1 MSIQITKYSLLIT
14 FFVNLT
20 FAFVSKNH
28 FSKENN
34 LMFQIP
40 HKKLDCILFDC
51 DGTICETELVTL
63 ASFNEAFKAKS
74 LNVYWDIHTYSELL
88 KVGASKERIIHFF
101 DFYNQG
107 KWPIIETQTPSAKIE
122 KLEYAKI
129 LQDEK
134 NKCFQEVV
142 NLLYT

>member
-1 MSIQITKYSLLIT
+1 MFIKITTKYSLLIT
-14 FFVNLT
+14 FLVNLA
-20 FAFVSKNH
+20 FAFVSKYH
-28 FSKENN
+28 RSKSNN
-34 LMFQIP
+34 LMFLI

-101 DFYNQG
+101 DFYNHG
-107 KWPIIETQTPSAKIE
+107 KWPMVETQIPSSKIE
-122 KLEYAKI
+122 KLECARV

-134 NKCFQEVV
+134 NKCFQEV